1 LGLEIEGRISST
13 QKEADPT
20 YPAGMRCSSRLVSA
34 VATAAL
40 LAAVP
45 TATATASAASPEK
58 GPIVQVELELPASN
72 GLEAHLETSEKKV
85 ATLTLTRQDHKGV
98 LGVVY
103 STRAKVTQ
111 EGLRVRFGK
120 LGLIDVGFT
129 PTVTLSSTEPS
140 EGCTGEPRTLREG
153 IFSGTIEFTGE
164 REYVRI
170 EGPQAEGS
178 MSVIS
183 PWECPEG
190 EELAPFAGIS
200 RLLARRGSKHGSESA
215 SLYAARRHCSCLFGA
230 GVRRRKKEG
239 ESFFFGVTAKSREG
253 VKIER
258 GTLVKG
264 GAGAFV
270 FDRAAG
276 TATLRP
282 PRPLSGHA
290 TFEERPG
297 RDLWRSTIRV
307 PLLGSDPLRTGA
319 PGFRALLNNEY

>member
-1 LGLEIEGRISST
+1 
-13 QKEADPT
+13 
-20 YPAGMRCSSRLVSA
+20 M
-34 VATAAL
+34 AAL
-40 LAAVP
+40 LVAVP
-45 TATATASAASPEK
+45 VGRPSAAIPEK
-58 GPIVQVELELPASN
+58 RTIVRVELELPASN
-72 GLEAHLETSEKKV
+72 GLEAHLETSEKKM
-85 ATLTLTRQDHKGV
+85 ATLTLTRQDHKGF

-111 EGLRVRFGK
+111 EGLEVRFGK
-120 LGLIDVGFT
+120 LGLIDVAFT
-129 PTVTLSSTEPS
+129 PTVTLSSTDPS

-190 EELAPFAGIS
+190 EELAPFASTS
-200 RLLARRGSKHGSESA
+200 RLWARRGAKHGRESA
-215 SLYAARRHCSCLFGA
+215 TLWAGRRHCSCLFLA
-230 GVRRRKKEG
+230 GVHRSRGGGSIFIG
-239 ESFFFGVTAKSREG
+239 ERTESRERME
-253 VKIER
+253 IER
-258 GTLVKG
+258 AAVVRA

-270 FDRAAG
+270 FDQAAG

-282 PRPLSGHA
+282 PRPFKGHA
-290 TFEERPG
+290 TFKKRPG

-307 PLLGSDPLRTGA
+307 PLLGADPLRTGG
-319 PGFRALLNNEY
+319 PGSGALLFPEYQF